1 MLGIIIDI
9 HDCNGDIFLMGI
21 LQCSEPAHLPTDQG
35 GKDLGYY
42 LLCSLKKRDEHL
54 E

>member
-1 MLGIIIDI
+1 MLGIKIDI

-35 GKDLGYY
+35 GNIIYY
-42 LLCSLKKRDEHL
+42 VLDERDEHL